1 MLQQTDDYR
10 GGQFTSLARVTRTRS
25 WFLGMELIRL
35 LDGKF
40 FRYVN
45 DYRND
50 DSLSVEEK
58 QKLKQAYALLK
69 EVYDS
74 RKQTSEEFG
83 IFTKERRKQL
93 KESK

>member
-1 MLQQTDDYR
+1 MLQQADDYR
-10 GGQFTSLARVTRTRS
+10 GGHFTSLARVARTRN

-35 LDGKF
+35 LNCRF

-45 DYRND
+45 DYHNA

-58 QKLKQAYALLK
+58 QKLQQAYALLT

>member
-1 MLQQTDDYR
+1 MLQQADDYR
-10 GGQFTSLARVTRTRS
+10 GGQFTSLARVAKTRS
-25 WFLGMELIRL
+25 WYLGWHLVRLINSKL
-35 LDGKF
+35 
-40 FRYVN
+40 FRYVHEYN
-45 DYRND
+45 NT

-58 QKLKQAYALLK
+58 EKLQQAHALLK

-74 RKQTSEEFG
+74 RKQTAEEFG

>member
-10 GGQFTSLARVTRTRS
+10 GGHFTSLVRVTRTRN
-25 WFLGMELIRL
+25 WFLGMELIKL
-35 LDGKF
+35 LNCRF

-45 DYRND
+45 DYYNT

-58 QKLKQAYALLK
+58 EKLQQAYTLLK

-74 RKQTSEEFG
+74 RKQNAEEFG

>member
-10 GGQFTSLARVTRTRS
+10 GEQFTSLARVTRTRS

>member
-1 MLQQTDDYR
+1 MLQQADDYR
-10 GGQFTSLARVTRTRS
+10 GEQFTSLARVTRTRS

-58 QKLKQAYALLK
+58 QKLKQAYALLR

-74 RKQTSEEFG
+74 RKQTAEEFG

>member
-1 MLQQTDDYR
+1 
-10 GGQFTSLARVTRTRS
+10 
-25 WFLGMELIRL
+25 MELIRL
-35 LDGKF
+35 LNGRF

-45 DYRND
+45 YYDNA

-58 QKLKQAYALLK
+58 EKLQQAHTLLK

-74 RKQTSEEFG
+74 RKQNAEEFG

>member
-1 MLQQTDDYR
+1 MLQQADDYR
-10 GGQFTSLARVTRTRS
+10 GGQLTSLARVTKTRS

-35 LDGKF
+35 LNCKF

-45 DYRND
+45 HYNND

-58 QKLKQAYALLK
+58 EKLQQAHALLK

-74 RKQTSEEFG
+74 RKQTAEEFG

>member
-1 MLQQTDDYR
+1 
-10 GGQFTSLARVTRTRS
+10 
-25 WFLGMELIRL
+25 MELIRL
-35 LDGKF
+35 LNGRF

-45 DYRND
+45 YYDNA

-58 QKLKQAYALLK
+58 EKLQQAHALLK

-74 RKQTSEEFG
+74 RKHNAEEFG